1 MDSSGRD
8 PGAATFRWQG
18 KTQPAE
24 YSLADIGVSLAM
36 DPDRIRPHGWCAMA
50 MPASC
55 SESAGGGDE
64 REQKRPAFA
73 MGDRAT
79 CSEVLFLE
87 VIAC

>member
-1 MDSSGRD
+1 MDSRGRD

-18 KTQPAE
+18 KTQPEE

-55 SESAGGGDE
+55 SESAGEAPHPPAGGVNGE
-64 REQKRPAFA
+64 GRPLRGGP
-73 MGDRAT
+73 MRR
-79 CSEVLFLE
+79 
-87 VIAC
+87 